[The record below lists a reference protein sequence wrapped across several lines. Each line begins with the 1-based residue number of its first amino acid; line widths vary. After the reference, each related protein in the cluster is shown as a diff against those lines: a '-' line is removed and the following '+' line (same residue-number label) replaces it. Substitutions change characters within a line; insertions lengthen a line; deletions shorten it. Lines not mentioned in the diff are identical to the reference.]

1 MVQQLFGDV
10 EKLKSEI
17 QRLRGLINS
26 FTVGGQVIPRS
37 IAGNVQLPLPIE
49 GAILYGTSI
58 PDWGR
63 LPPPVTAGDD
73 YELDFLDGDVA
84 PSWQIKT
91 GGGGSGDDV
100 FTINM
105 ARAL

>member
-10 EKLKSEI
+10 QQMKDEI
-17 QRLRGLINS
+17 KRLRGLINS
-26 FTVGGQVIPRS
+26 FSVGGRVIPANIS
-37 IAGNVQLPLPIE
+37 GNTQIPLPIE
-49 GAILYGTSI
+49 GAIIYGTSV

-73 YELDFLDGDVA
+73 YALKFLDGDVA
-84 PSWQIKT
+84 PSWQLDSSS
-91 GGGGSGDDV
+91 GGGDDV

-105 ARAL
+105 AVAL